1 MRTRWAAGA
10 TMAGLAFA
18 AAVISYNDGLFLVR
32 FAGASGRLAYL
43 YPLLPDGLIVI
54 SSISLYE
61 AATSKMSRPKWATAG
76 LILGGG
82 LTLAMNF
89 AAGYA
94 HGPLL
99 AAVDSAVPVVFF
111 TALEI
116 LIGLIRRNR
125 AVPVP
130 VPATTNGHKPLPSVR
145 EVRATYGCSQATA
158 KKILAGIRTHAVA
171 SNGHGGTG
179 G

>member
-1 MRTRWAAGA
+1 MRTRWAAGLV
-10 TMAGLAFA
+10 MAGLAIV

-61 AATSKMSRPKWATAG
+61 AATSGQPRPKWATTG
-76 LILGGG
+76 LVLGGV

-94 HGPLL
+94 RGPLL
-99 AAVDSAVPVVFF
+99 AGVDSAVPVVFF
-111 TALEI
+111 VALEI
-116 LIGLIRRNR
+116 LIGLIRRSR
-125 AVPVP
+125 AVPAP
-130 VPATTNGHKPLPSVR
+130 VPAASNGHQPLPSVR
-145 EVRATYGCSQATA
+145 ELRATHSVSQATA
-158 KKILAGIRTHAVA
+158 YKMRTALRTYTAA
-171 SNGHGGTG
+171 SNGHGGG
-179 G
+179 DG